1 MTAAAWQEGDAA
13 AAARLYTK
21 QYTEAPAASGRR
33 YGLGREPVQTYWDQ
47 VERIVAIGDVH
58 GDAGALIACLSMAQ
72 CIDED
77 ENWCGGTT
85 HVVQIGDILDRG
97 DEERSC
103 LDLLFRLKHQAA
115 AAGGA
120 VHVLMGNHEA
130 MNVDR
135 DFEYV
140 GLGGFDGWESRE
152 ETKGERSSLLGNV
165 FASFTSV
172 WPLGGLPGILKAQI
186 LKSTLCSA
194 FCTVNLLGH

>member
-1 MTAAAWQEGDAA
+1 
-13 AAARLYTK
+13 
-21 QYTEAPAASGRR
+21 
-33 YGLGREPVQTYWDQ
+33 VQTYWDQ
-47 VERIVAIGDVH
+47 VDRIVAIGDVH

-152 ETKGERSSLLGNV
+152 ENKGERGSLLGNV
-165 FASFTSV
+165 FASLTSG
-172 WPLGGLPGILKAQI
+172 WSLGGLPGILKAHI
-186 LKSTLCSA
+186 LKSTLRSS
-194 FCTVNLLGH
+194 FIL